1 MTDPVVI
8 WDEHRSILSILPVI
22 TAAVIFLV
30 IGFVCAV
37 RPYLVQREAVRLHRP
52 PFSDRRDRRVPFFE
66 SRVYVVMLRLIG
78 VVSLIIGLGLAV
90 ILIGSVFV
98 PGFAKFR

>member
-37 RPYLVQREAVRLHRP
+37 RPYLVQREAVRLHTP
-52 PFSDRRDRRVPFFE
+52 PFSDWRDWRVPFFE

-78 VVSLIIGLGLAV
+78 VVSLVVGLGLAV